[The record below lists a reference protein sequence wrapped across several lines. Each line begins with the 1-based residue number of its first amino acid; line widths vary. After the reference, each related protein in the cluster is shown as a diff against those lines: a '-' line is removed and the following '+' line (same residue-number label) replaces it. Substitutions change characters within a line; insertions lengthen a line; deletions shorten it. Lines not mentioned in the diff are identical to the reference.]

1 MELNIVSG
9 GADPTSCIKWNFMK
23 YCMFIDF
30 VIDTSLVQEFSNE
43 YVDLLEELTGIL
55 PRHMGWII
63 KLIIDMY

>member
-1 MELNIVSG
+1 
-9 GADPTSCIKWNFMK
+9 MK

-55 PRHMGWII
+55 PRHMG
-63 KLIIDMY
+63 